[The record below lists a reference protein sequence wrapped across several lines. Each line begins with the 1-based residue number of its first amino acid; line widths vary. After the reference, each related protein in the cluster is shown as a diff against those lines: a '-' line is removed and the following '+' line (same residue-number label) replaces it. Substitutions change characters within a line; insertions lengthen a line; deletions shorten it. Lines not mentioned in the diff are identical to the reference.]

1 MSDKASLYIIA
12 APIGN
17 PEDMTLRA
25 LRVLKETVAII
36 YCEDTR
42 QTARV
47 LSYHGINKPLRSLHM
62 HSDDRKIM
70 SLISEVNDGINIGYM
85 TDSGTPGL
93 SDPGSKI
100 VSMARREGIN
110 VIPVPGVSALTTLV
124 SVSGFPEKTVLF
136 GGFLSK
142 KPGKRV
148 NELNRLKTHEG
159 ILIIYESPHRI
170 KKTLKDIG
178 EVFPGREIVIGR
190 EMTKKFEEYINFNAD
205 SMTSIIEKL
214 TEKGEF
220 AIGIL
225 NKDLKNR
232 NDEDD
237 GEDD

>member
-1 MSDKASLYIIA
+1 MSETASLYIIA

-17 PEDMTLRA
+17 PDDMTLRA

-62 HSDDRKIM
+62 HSDDRKIL
-70 SLISEVNDGINIGYM
+70 SLISEVNNGVNIGYM

-100 VSMARREGIN
+100 VSMARKEGIN
-110 VIPVPGVSALTTLV
+110 VIPIPGVSALTTLI

-190 EMTKKFEEYINFNAD
+190 EMTKKFEEYISFNSG
-205 SMTSIIEKL
+205 SMDSIINEL

-225 NKDLKNR
+225 NKELKFR
-232 NDEDD
+232 NDDD

>member
-1 MSDKASLYIIA
+1 MSETASLYIIA

-25 LRVLKETVAII
+25 LRILKETVAII

-62 HSDDRKIM
+62 HSDDRKIL
-70 SLISEVNDGINIGYM
+70 SLISEVQNGINIGYM

-100 VSMARREGIN
+100 VSMARKEGVN
-110 VIPVPGVSALTTLV
+110 VVPVPGVSALTTLI

-232 NDEDD
+232 NEDD